1 MKAMMKRFLLAAFL
15 LFFPLLP
22 ALAEAPQRPPS
33 VIKAEQYLNGLT
45 TAQARFL
52 QTAGDGSQAIGTF
65 YLDRPGKLR
74 FEYDDPIEDFVVAD
88 GWLIYFYD
96 AQLGEQTNAPIGQ
109 TLADFLLRPDLSLSG
124 KIRVTEVKRS
134 GNDLMLI
141 TLVQAEDPE
150 AGAITLGFSENP
162 MELKKWRVSDSTGA
176 VTEVE
181 LFQLKTG
188 VKLPGE
194 LFVYADPKRAA
205 GVRTYND

>member
-1 MKAMMKRFLLAAFL
+1 MKNLLLAAL
-15 LFFPLLP
+15 LLVLTLP
-22 ALAEAPQRPPS
+22 ASAQTPQRPAP
-33 VIKAEQYLNGLT
+33 VVKAEQYLGSLT

-52 QTAGDGSQAIGTF
+52 QTAPDGSQAIGTF

-124 KIRVTEVKRS
+124 EIQVTDVRQ
-134 GNDLMLI
+134 GGDLTLI
-141 TLVQAEDPE
+141 TLVQATDPE
-150 AGAITLGFSENP
+150 AGSITLGFTEEP
-162 MELKKWRVSDSTGA
+162 VELKKWRIADSTGA
-176 VTEVE
+176 ITEVE

-188 VKLPGE
+188 MDLPDN
-194 LFVYADPKRAA
+194 LFVYSDPTRFDKPR
-205 GVRTYND
+205 YND